1 MTDDLAELGAVVHG
15 ISGAITDDQHRSS
28 LRAALARVDPRLTPK
43 DVLSDPDPTNLE
55 RLVDEVAVNETFFLR
70 HPEELSG
77 IDWLNRAAVAE
88 AGGRALRVWS
98 VGCSTGEEAYS
109 LALLAAE
116 ALGEDRPSIDV
127 LGTDL
132 SAAPIEL
139 ARRGLYG
146 ARSMRLVG
154 RERRERWFVADGERQ
169 RAGAELRGLV
179 RFARHNLIHDPCP
192 PAGEAPFD
200 LVVCRN
206 VLIYFDWPTVTRVR
220 AALQDALAPAGELL
234 LGTVDRLG
242 STPRDAVAPAAAE
255 RRPPSGRA
263 ESRWAAD
270 AAQAALAAGVSA
282 LRCGDARA
290 AVTALRRALYLE
302 PRQPVAALQLARA
315 HEALADVGAA
325 RRTYERTLHIVEDD
339 PQSLE
344 LWGDEQIA
352 PGDVAAVCRAR
363 LAVL

>member
-1 MTDDLAELGAVVHG
+1 MIDDLRELGAVVHG
-15 ISGAITDDQHRSS
+15 ISGAITGDQQRAS
-28 LRAALARVDPRLTPK
+28 LLAALARVDPGLTAK

-70 HPEELSG
+70 HPEELGG
-77 IDWLNRAAVAE
+77 IDWRSRAAVAE
-88 AGGRALRVWS
+88 AGGRALRIWS

-146 ARSMRLVG
+146 TRSMRLVG
-154 RERRERWFVADGERQ
+154 RARRERWFVADGERQ
-169 RAGAELRGLV
+169 RVGDDLRGLV

-220 AALQDALAPAGELL
+220 AALQDAVAPAGELL

-242 STPRDAVAPAAAE
+242 STPRAAVAPAATE
-255 RRPPSGRA
+255 RPPASSRA

-270 AAQAALAAGVSA
+270 AAAGIA
-282 LRCGDARA
+282 RGGGQRTQGRGRPGGGDRA
-290 AVTALRRALYLE
+290 APRAL
-302 PRQPVAALQLARA
+302 PRAP
-315 HEALADVGAA
+315 AA
-325 RRTYERTLHIVEDD
+325 RRR
-339 PQSLE
+339 
-344 LWGDEQIA
+344 A
-352 PGDVAAVCRAR
+352 PARAC
-363 LAVL
+363 A